1 MRSAVL
7 MPRKPS
13 AGKPPP
19 SPYRPR
25 PWRDATGRGRAHSL
39 PYHRAPCGRL
49 PSRSVAQQSEG
60 WQSAGRASA
69 VTTPTAAAPHFCC
82 RSQRLVEGNEL
93 GSDRPLMLLQQPGS
107 RLAAEGLDVVE
118 PGPSAVELGELED
131 VPAVEPQTSR
141 TRVLSGQR
149 RSRPRML
156 PARLVLERR
165 G

>member
-1 MRSAVL
+1 
-7 MPRKPS
+7 
-13 AGKPPP
+13 
-19 SPYRPR
+19 
-25 PWRDATGRGRAHSL
+25 
-39 PYHRAPCGRL
+39 
-49 PSRSVAQQSEG
+49 
-60 WQSAGRASA
+60 
-69 VTTPTAAAPHFCC
+69 C

-165 G
+165 GVPGHRLAGKTSTTIGDDPAPKALRAPDPLTQALELYDLAMIDE